1 MRDEGGAMN
10 RAPTFY
16 SISINKE
23 ISLMSVSS
31 TKNDIS
37 TDKSKQVVRSANWQT
52 MLFWG
57 VILALVVV
65 AVGMRLYQLGVP
77 FDRDGYDEGVYWQTL
92 RAMSAGHALYGDVF
106 YSQPPFFILSTFP
119 GYLLLGGSLW
129 SARFTIALVSLF
141 GLLGAVLLGKA
152 LAGRL
157 GAVAALLLLVVNP
170 LYLAE
175 SQTIQAEASSAAF
188 SLLAVGLAYLWWEH
202 PAGKRGLYYAALT
215 GITLV
220 LSILCKLLSLTALVP
235 VVLLMLARLWQTWRT
250 QPGAGSAVL
259 RSIAVGIAACI
270 VTAAVVLLPFTG
282 SYQPMVQ
289 SVITFHSDA
298 AGVLSSMQQGNAAII
313 EQALTTFLTLAAL
326 YGVVAALLRRDWRVI
341 PLIAWLLATIYL
353 LWHQVPLFQHHLV
366 ALTPPLV
373 ALAVV
378 GIADPFAS
386 ATPRRATSNNIT
398 MYLSWVA
405 IALILVTAV
414 LDVQQDRAYYR
425 AAQANSV
432 SALTQ
437 LEARAAADLRQA
449 ITPGQLVVTDAQFIA
464 GLADRDTPPA
474 LVDTSAV
481 HIESGYVT
489 LSQLESAA
497 SLPQVHAVL
506 FFTGRF
512 QLPAVAAFHIWV
524 ARNFHLLHNYGGG
537 RELWAR

>member
-1 MRDEGGAMN
+1 
-10 RAPTFY
+10 
-16 SISINKE
+16 
-23 ISLMSVSS
+23 MSVST
-31 TKNDIS
+31 TKYDIS
-37 TDKSKQVVRSANWQT
+37 IDRTKQQNHYPRWQS

-57 VILALVVV
+57 VILALVVA

-92 RAMSAGHALYGDVF
+92 RAMSAGHALYGDIF

-119 GYLLLGGSLW
+119 GYILLGGSLW
-129 SARFTIALVSLF
+129 SARFAIAMVSLF
-141 GLLGAVLLGKA
+141 GLLGAALLGKA

-175 SQTIQAEASSAAF
+175 SQTIQAEASSTAF

-202 PAGKRGLYYAALT
+202 PAGKRSLYYAALT

-220 LSILCKLLSLTALVP
+220 LSILCKLLALTALVP
-235 VVLLMLARLWQTWRT
+235 IVLLMLARLWQTWRT
-250 QPGAGSAVL
+250 RPGTADDGASKNPTRVGTL

-289 SVITFHSDA
+289 SVITFHNDA
-298 AGVLSSMQQGNAAII
+298 SSVLSSMQQGNAAII

-373 ALAVV
+373 ALAVL
-378 GIADPFAS
+378 GIADPFAN
-386 ATPRRATSNNIT
+386 ATPRRATSSNVT
-398 MYLSWVA
+398 MYFSWVA
-405 IALILVTAV
+405 IALILVAAA
-414 LDVQQDRAYYR
+414 LDAQQDRAYYR

-437 LEARAAADLRQA
+437 LEARVAADLRQA

-464 GLADRDTPPA
+464 GLADRNTPPA

-481 HIESGYVT
+481 HIESGYIT
-489 LSQLESAA
+489 LSQLESAT
-497 SLPQVHAVL
+497 SQPQVHAVL

-512 QLPAVAAFHIWV
+512 HLPAVAAFHAWV
-524 ARNFHLLHNYGGG
+524 AKNFHLLHDYGGG
-537 RELWAR
+537 RELWVR